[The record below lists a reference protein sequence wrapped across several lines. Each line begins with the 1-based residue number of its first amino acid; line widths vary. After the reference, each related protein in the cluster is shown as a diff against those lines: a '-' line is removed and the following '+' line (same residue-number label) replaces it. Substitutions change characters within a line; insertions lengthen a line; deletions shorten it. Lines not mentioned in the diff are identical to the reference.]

1 MKKLVK
7 ISSLGLS
14 VLGICIMTSCV
25 HTSINVETILEDTK
39 AQLLETDMLAT
50 ELVGENMEAV
60 PMDMS
65 GVEKVDKITVKHN
78 EMTDAENG
86 KTYVKAGYDIFL
98 IPDDFANAHSELTK
112 VLNDF
117 NANSEESA
125 KNFIENSK
133 EEVRTLIK
141 ERNEAELEFS
151 SDSSVSIC
159 RNDDKFFT
167 FSNAVSSYTGGAHG
181 NGSTFGMNYD
191 INTGKVLTKD
201 DIFADMEK
209 LRVALLDKLKNG
221 EQYKDNLFPDYEE
234 TINDMF
240 KENQVLNIL
249 INEKDVDILFDP
261 YFIGPWASGII
272 NVTFDIEKDKDLF
285 VKGLFN

>member
-7 ISSLGLS
+7 IGSLVFI
-14 VLGICIMTSCV
+14 VLVICILTSCV
-25 HTSINVETILEDTK
+25 HTNLIVETIPEDTK
-39 AQLLETDMLAT
+39 VQLVETDMLMT
-50 ELVGENMEAV
+50 EFAGENMEAV
-60 PMDMS
+60 PMDMQA
-65 GVEKVDKITVKHN
+65 VENVDKITVKHN
-78 EMTDAENG
+78 EIIDAENG
-86 KTYVKAGYDIFL
+86 KTYIKAGYDIFL
-98 IPDDFANAHSELTK
+98 IPEDFAIEHMELTK

-117 NANSEESA
+117 NWENEESA
-125 KNFIENSK
+125 KKFIEDNK

-141 ERNEAELEFS
+141 ERTEEGLEFS

-191 INTGKVLTKD
+191 INTGKALTKD

-240 KENQVLNIL
+240 KENQEINIL
-249 INEKDVDILFDP
+249 INEKDVDVLFDP